1 MGALRSQ
8 LKKHGK
14 FHLPCFFG
22 LYVLCAPTLSTFVL
36 IFWSQFEDLE
46 TFKGEVA

>member
-1 MGALRSQ
+1 MQS
-8 LKKHGK
+8 KHTWQISSAM
-14 FHLPCFFG
+14 FFG
-22 LYVLCAPTLSTFVL
+22 LYVLCAPALSTFVL